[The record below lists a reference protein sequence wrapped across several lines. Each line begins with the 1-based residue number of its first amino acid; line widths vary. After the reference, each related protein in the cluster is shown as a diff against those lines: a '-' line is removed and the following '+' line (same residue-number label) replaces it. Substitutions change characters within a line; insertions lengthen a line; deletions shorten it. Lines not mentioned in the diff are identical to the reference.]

1 MVKLYSSLLF
11 IQFLFFVPAS
21 WAQSDVEKII
31 QEMTLEQKVGQLFV
45 FGFKQQTYD
54 ASLKQFLDSTH
65 PGGLLFFSRNGRS
78 PQSVA
83 QLIQGIKGHY
93 KQKPYLEPLF
103 MVDHEG
109 GDVVRVGPSH
119 FFPSALSIGKT
130 QDPSLAYQLGLWT
143 GRYLKSIGFD
153 VNFAPVVDLRSEE
166 KFSFIGERSFGSSP
180 EEVVKMV
187 QPFISGI
194 HSARVLSVLKHF
206 PGHGRVHEDSHK
218 EIVRKMASLEEL
230 TTKDLLPFKT
240 IIHSTPQ
247 IGVMTSHMSV
257 EALDPTGE
265 LTTFS
270 KSIVSKLSDTFQH
283 DGLVFTDDLDMIFFK
298 NKDLDLAQKVVDSL
312 TAGHDQVL
320 VVWSRKNQHVAYN
333 AVLNAIKTGKMS
345 EQFINDKL
353 ERILKTKLRLKPT
366 NDNFD
371 MENIKRSLAKIYTL
385 QTKISQLHFQKVPKS
400 LFEEI
405 AEFTKSNKANYLFT
419 FSNAFATEFKG
430 VFDKGK
436 FIPLSMENWDAQLQH
451 CKKNLCFFH
460 VSGDTSN
467 KRLKTV
473 PKDILPH
480 LVLINTTDP
489 LLTHELPSKK
499 MNIYGVNKNIWKWI
513 EKEIKNINSSYALVT
528 QQVTVD

>member
-1 MVKLYSSLLF
+1 MS
-11 IQFLFFVPAS
+11 
-21 WAQSDVEKII
+21 
-31 QEMTLEQKVGQLFV
+31 LEQKVGQLFV

-54 ASLKQFLDSTH
+54 PSLKQFLDSTH

-83 QLIQGIKGHY
+83 ELIQGVKGHY

-194 HSARVLSVLKHF
+194 HSAQVLSVLKHF
-206 PGHGRVHEDSHK
+206 PGHGRVIEDSHK
-218 EIVRKMASLEEL
+218 EIVRKIASLEEL

-240 IIHSTPQ
+240 IIHATPQ
-247 IGVMTSHMSV
+247 IGVMTSHLSV
-257 EALDPTGE
+257 QALDPSGE

-270 KSIVSKLSDTFQH
+270 KPIVSKLSDTFQH

-298 NKDLDLAQKVVDSL
+298 NKQMDLGQRVVDSL
-312 TAGHDQVL
+312 NAGHDQVL
-320 VVWSRKNQHVAYN
+320 IVWSRRNQRVAYN
-333 AVLNAIKTGKMS
+333 AVLNAVKTGKLS
-345 EQFINDKL
+345 EASINDKL
-353 ERILKTKLRLKPT
+353 EKILKTKLRLKSNNTP
-366 NDNFD
+366 FD
-371 MENIKRSLAKIYTL
+371 MENIKRSLARIYTL
-385 QTKISQLHFQKVPKS
+385 QTKISQHHFEQVPKS

-405 AEFTKSNKANYLFT
+405 AGFTKDNKESYLFT
-419 FSNAFATEFKG
+419 FSNAFAGEFRG
-430 VFDKGK
+430 VFKKGK
-436 FIPLSMENWDAQLQH
+436 FIPLSMQKWSTQLQN
-451 CKKNLCFFH
+451 CKKHLCFFH

-467 KRLKTV
+467 KRLQDV
-473 PKDILPH
+473 PPEVLPH

-489 LLTHELPSKK
+489 LLTKELPSKK
-499 MNIYGVNKNIWKWI
+499 MNIYGVNKNIWRWI
-513 EKEIKNINSSYALVT
+513 EKEIKNLNSSYALL
-528 QQVTVD
+528 DLEK